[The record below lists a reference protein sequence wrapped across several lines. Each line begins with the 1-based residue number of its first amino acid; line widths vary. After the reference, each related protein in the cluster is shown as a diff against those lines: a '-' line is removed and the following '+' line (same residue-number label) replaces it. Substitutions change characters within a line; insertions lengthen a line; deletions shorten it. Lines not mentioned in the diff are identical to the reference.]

1 MGLTPIY
8 AHAADDHRLFRLFT
22 SFQILLVLAFMTLC
36 RIKTVER
43 LRENPPGEFGK
54 LLGLDRIPEARCL
67 REMMDALSQT
77 DAAEIWAAH
86 LSKHW
91 MRAEPEAAGTLY
103 VDGHVRV
110 YHGKLTKL
118 PRRYVTRQRLCL
130 RGTTDYWIN
139 DAIGRPFFL
148 IEKTND
154 PGLIQVIEHEI
165 VPRLLKEVPDQPDKA
180 ALKAN
185 AHLCRFVLVFDR
197 EGYSPAFIAR
207 MWRTHRIAC
216 ITYHKHPDEPWPESW
231 FEEKTAIMP
240 AGETVTMRLAEMG
253 TLLGSGKNAF
263 WVREVRKLTDSGH
276 QTSLISSAY
285 DLPHTQLA
293 VRMFSRWCQEN
304 FVRYMKQ
311 HFEIDML
318 CEYGVVEIPDTEKV
332 VNPSWREL
340 NRSRNQVQ
348 NRLRYRRARFTAM
361 TMHPQSETDPE
372 KYQKWLK
379 RKSELLEEIDQ
390 HEHQLE
396 TLKAQLKQT
405 PKHITWGE
413 LEDKDK
419 FNRLLPGRKR
429 LMDTVRMIAYR
440 AETAM
445 AGVLLGPTVN
455 MSDARR
461 LLQGLFV
468 TDADLLP
475 DMENN
480 RLCVQIH
487 NASTP
492 ADNRSIAAFL
502 DELNKAEIEY
512 PGSNLRL
519 THKLVNSDV

>member
-1 MGLTPIY
+1 ME
-8 AHAADDHRLFRLFT
+8 ADPD
-22 SFQILLVLAFMTLC
+22 
-36 RIKTVER
+36 
-43 LRENPPGEFGK
+43 
-54 LLGLDRIPEARCL
+54 
-67 REMMDALSQT
+67 
-77 DAAEIWAAH
+77 
-86 LSKHW
+86 
-91 MRAEPEAAGTLY
+91 AAGTLY

-110 YHGKLTKL
+110 YHGKQTKL
-118 PRRYVTRQRLCL
+118 PRRYVSRQRLCL

-154 PGLIQVIEHEI
+154 PGLVQVVEHDI
-165 VPRLLKEVPDQPDKA
+165 VPRLLEDVPNQPDEKV
-180 ALKAN
+180 LTAN
-185 AHLCRFVLVFDR
+185 PYLCRFVLVFDR
-197 EGYSPAFIAR
+197 EGYSPAFFAR

-216 ITYHKHPDEPWPESW
+216 ITYHKHPAEPWPESW
-231 FEEKTAIMP
+231 FEEKTVTMP
-240 AGETVTMRLAEMG
+240 DGEMVTMRLAEMG
-253 TLLGSGKNAF
+253 TLLGSGKKTF

-285 DLPHTQLA
+285 DLPHTDLA

-304 FVRYMKQ
+304 FFRYMKQ

-332 VNPSWREL
+332 VNPGWRDL

-348 NRLRYRRARFTAM
+348 SWLRYRRARFSEM
-361 TMHPQSETDPE
+361 TMHPQSETEPE
-372 KYQKWLK
+372 KYQKWLT

-390 HEHQLE
+390 YEHQLE
-396 TLKAQLKQT
+396 VLKAQLKQT

-445 AGVLLGPTVN
+445 AGLLLGPTVN

-468 TDADLLP
+468 TDADILP
-475 DMENN
+475 DIENQCL
-480 RLCVQIH
+480 RVRVH

-492 ADNRSIAAFL
+492 ADNRSIAGLL
-502 DELNKAEIEY
+502 DELNKAEIIY

-519 THKLVNSDV
+519 AYELVNSEI